1 MKVPSPLT
9 KFVEIFSSLPG
20 IGPRQAIR
28 LAFHFITQGVAFNDE
43 VAKTILA
50 LKKVKVCRQCFY
62 IHQNE
67 SGLCDICSDPNRNK
81 KLIAIVEKET
91 DLMSIENTGQ
101 FNGRYLILGD
111 LSRTGI
117 LEAGQKLRLNSLKT
131 WIEKELGGKAEE
143 IIVALNP
150 SPQGELMTNL
160 ISEEFKE
167 LAGRVSRLGRGIP
180 SGGEIEFADEETLG
194 SALKRRE

>member
-1 MKVPSPLT
+1 MKAPPPLT
-9 KFVEIFSSLPG
+9 KFVEIFSAFPG

-28 LAFHFITQGVAFNDE
+28 LAFFFVEQGVAFNDE

-50 LKKVKVCRQCFY
+50 LKGIKICRQCFY
-62 IHQNE
+62 IHQNA
-67 SGLCDICSDPNRNK
+67 SGLCDICSDKNRNQ

-91 DLMSIENTGQ
+91 DLMSIENIGQ

-111 LSRTGI
+111 LRRTGI
-117 LEAGQKLRLNSLKT
+117 LETGQKLRLNSLKS
-131 WIEKELGGKAEE
+131 WIEKELGGKVEE

-150 SPQGELMTNL
+150 SPQGELMTS
-160 ISEEFKE
+160 IIAEELKG
-167 LAGRVSRLGRGIP
+167 LTGKISRLGRGIP

>member
-1 MKVPSPLT
+1 MKVPSPLN
-9 KFVEIFSSLPG
+9 KFVEIFSALPG
-20 IGPRQAIR
+20 IGPRQAVR
-28 LAFHFITQGVAFNDE
+28 LAFFFIQQGVAFNDE

-50 LKKVKVCRQCFY
+50 LKKMKVCRECFY
-62 IHQNE
+62 VHQNV
-67 SGLCDICSDPNRNK
+67 SGLCDICSDKNRNQ

-91 DLMSIENTGQ
+91 DLMSLENIGQ
-101 FNGRYLILGD
+101 FHGRYLILGD
-111 LSRTGI
+111 LTRTGI
-117 LEAGQKLRLNSLKT
+117 LETGQKLRLNSLKT
-131 WIEKELGGKAEE
+131 WIEKELDGQAEE

-160 ISEEFKE
+160 ITEELKN
-167 LAGRVSRLGRGIP
+167 LAGKISRLGRGIP

>member
-1 MKVPSPLT
+1 MRVPSPLT

-20 IGPRQAIR
+20 VGPRQAIR

-50 LKKVKVCRQCFY
+50 LKRIKVCRQCFY
-62 IHQNE
+62 IHENE
-67 SGLCDICSDPNRNK
+67 SGLCDICSDPNRNRE
-81 KLIAIVEKET
+81 LVAIVEKET
-91 DLMSIENTGQ
+91 DLMSIENTGEFQ
-101 FNGRYLILGD
+101 GRYLILGD

-117 LEAGQKLRLNSLKT
+117 LEAAQKLRLNSLKD
-131 WIEKELGGKAEE
+131 WIMKELGGKAQE
-143 IIVALNP
+143 IIIALNP

-160 ISEEFKE
+160 ITEELKGLTE
-167 LAGRVSRLGRGIP
+167 RVSRLGRGIP

>member
-1 MKVPSPLT
+1 MPPPLS
-9 KFVEIFSSLPG
+9 KFVEIFSALPG

-28 LAFHFITQGVAFNDE
+28 LAFFFVEQGVAFENE

-50 LKKVKVCRQCFY
+50 LKGIKTCRQCFY

-67 SGLCDICSDPNRNK
+67 SGLCNICSDKNRNQN
-81 KLIAIVEKET
+81 LIAIVEKET
-91 DLMSIENTGQ
+91 DLMSIENIGQ
-101 FNGRYLILGD
+101 FSGRYLILGD
-111 LSRTGI
+111 LKKTGV
-117 LEAGQKLRLNSLKT
+117 LETGQKLRLNSLKD
-131 WIEKELGGKAEE
+131 WIRKEQDGKIEE

-150 SPQGELMTNL
+150 SLQGELMTNL
-160 ISEEFKE
+160 IAEEFKG
-167 LAGRVSRLGRGIP
+167 LTGKISRLGRGIP

>member
-1 MKVPSPLT
+1 MRVPSPLT

-62 IHQNE
+62 VHQNE
-67 SGLCDICSDPNRNK
+67 SGLCDICSDSKRDK
-81 KLIAIVEKET
+81 KFIAIVEKET

-101 FNGRYLILGD
+101 FQGRYLILGD

-117 LEAGQKLRLNSLKT
+117 LEAGQKLRLNSLKD
-131 WIEKELGGKAEE
+131 WINKELGGKTEE

-160 ISEEFKE
+160 IAEEFKG
-167 LAGRVSRLGRGIP
+167 LTGKISRLGRGIP

>member
-1 MKVPSPLT
+1 MKVPSPLI
-9 KFVEIFSSLPG
+9 KFVEIFSALPG
-20 IGPRQAIR
+20 VGPRQAIR
-28 LAFHFITQGVAFNDE
+28 LAFFFVEQGLAFNDE

-50 LKKVKVCRQCFY
+50 LKGVKVCRQCFY

-67 SGLCDICSDPNRNK
+67 SGLCDICSDKNRNQ

-91 DLMSIENTGQ
+91 DLASIENTGQ

-111 LSRTGI
+111 LTRAGI
-117 LEAGQKLRLNSLKT
+117 LEAAQKLRLNSLKD
-131 WIEKELGGKAEE
+131 WIKKELNGKADE

-150 SPQGELMTNL
+150 SPQGELMTSL
-160 ISEEFKE
+160 ITEELKDFAEKIT
-167 LAGRVSRLGRGIP
+167 RLGRGIP

>member
-1 MKVPSPLT
+1 MKIPPPLS
-9 KFVEIFSSLPG
+9 KFVEIFSALPG

-28 LAFHFITQGVAFNDE
+28 LAFFFVQQGVAFENE

-50 LKKVKVCRQCFY
+50 LKGIKICRQCFY

-67 SGLCDICSDPNRNK
+67 SGLCNICSDKNRNQN
-81 KLIAIVEKET
+81 LIAIVEKET
-91 DLMSIENTGQ
+91 DLMSIENIGQ
-101 FNGRYLILGD
+101 FSGRYLILGD
-111 LSRTGI
+111 LKKTGV
-117 LEAGQKLRLNSLKT
+117 LETGQKLRLNSLKD
-131 WIEKELGGKAEE
+131 WIRKEQDGKIEE

-150 SPQGELMTNL
+150 SLQGELMTNL
-160 ISEEFKE
+160 IAEEFKG
-167 LAGRVSRLGRGIP
+167 LTGKISRLGRGIP

>member
-1 MKVPSPLT
+1 MRVPSPLT

-20 IGPRQAIR
+20 VGPRQAIR

-50 LKKVKVCRQCFY
+50 LKRIKVCRQCFY
-62 IHQNE
+62 IHENE
-67 SGLCDICSDPNRNK
+67 SGLCDICSDPNRNR
-81 KLIAIVEKET
+81 KLVAIVEKET
-91 DLMSIENTGQ
+91 DLMSIENTGEFQ
-101 FNGRYLILGD
+101 GRYLILGD

-117 LEAGQKLRLNSLKT
+117 LEAAQKLRLNSLKD
-131 WIEKELGGKAEE
+131 WIMKELGGKAQE
-143 IIVALNP
+143 IIIALNP

-160 ISEEFKE
+160 ITEELKGLTE
-167 LAGRVSRLGRGIP
+167 RVSRLGRGIP

>member
-1 MKVPSPLT
+1 MKVPPSLG
-9 KFVEIFSSLPG
+9 KFVEIFSALPG
-20 IGPRQAIR
+20 IGPRQAVR
-28 LAFHFITQGVAFNDE
+28 LAFFFIQQGVAFNDE
-43 VAKTILA
+43 VAKTILS
-50 LKKVKVCRQCFY
+50 LKGIKICRQCFY
-62 IHQNE
+62 IHQNA
-67 SGLCDICSDPNRNK
+67 SGLCDICSDKNRNQ

-91 DLMSIENTGQ
+91 DLMSIENIGQ

-111 LSRTGI
+111 LKRTGI
-117 LEAGQKLRLNSLKT
+117 LKTGQKLRLNSLKD
-131 WIEKELGGKAEE
+131 WIGKELGGKVEE

-160 ISEEFKE
+160 IAEEFKG
-167 LAGRVSRLGRGIP
+167 LTGRISRLGRGIP

>member
-1 MKVPSPLT
+1 MKVPSPLN
-9 KFVEIFSSLPG
+9 KFVEIFSALPG

-28 LAFHFITQGVAFNDE
+28 LAFFFIQQGVAFNDE
-43 VAKTILA
+43 VAKTILS
-50 LKKVKVCRQCFY
+50 LKGIKICRQCFY

-67 SGLCDICSDPNRNK
+67 SGLCDICSDKNRNQ
-81 KLIAIVEKET
+81 KLVAIVEKET
-91 DLMSIENTGQ
+91 DLMSIENIGQ

-111 LSRTGI
+111 LGRTGI
-117 LEAGQKLRLNSLKT
+117 LEAGQKLRLNSLKD
-131 WIEKELGGKAEE
+131 WIGKEPGGKMEE

-160 ISEEFKE
+160 IAEDFKG
-167 LAGRVSRLGRGIP
+167 LTGKVSRLGRGIP

>member
-1 MKVPSPLT
+1 MKVPSPLG

-28 LAFHFITQGVAFNDE
+28 LAFFFVEQGVAFEDE

-50 LKKVKVCRQCFY
+50 LKGIKICRQCFY
-62 IHQNE
+62 IHQNA
-67 SGLCDICSDPNRNK
+67 SGLCNICSDKNRNQR
-81 KLIAIVEKET
+81 LIAIVEKET
-91 DLMSIENTGQ
+91 DLMSIENTGE
-101 FNGRYLILGD
+101 FLGRYLILGD
-111 LSRTGI
+111 MRKTGV
-117 LEAGQKLRLNSLKT
+117 LETAQKLRLNSLKT
-131 WIEKELGGKAEE
+131 WIEKELGGKADE

-150 SPQGELMTNL
+150 SPQGELMTSL
-160 ISEEFKE
+160 IAEEFKG
-167 LAGRVSRLGRGIP
+167 LASRVSRLGRGIP